1 MKFFLL
7 FVFLFLVGSFFG
19 WCLEVFFRRF
29 FSAKKWVN
37 PGFMRGPWLPL
48 YGFGV
53 TVMFTI
59 IIVLQ
64 KNLPIDIPLYNP
76 SGFYNFRGE
85 SSPTVYD
92 LIPISIMG
100 ASMILLEFVAG
111 LIFVK
116 GFKVRLWDYSNMKGN
131 IMGIICPVFNVI
143 WVALAIIFYYGINPF
158 VYDIANKAYVYMFG
172 QSLNSPVTEAGNVAH
187 FGFIF
192 VLGLVYG
199 VMLVDLIKSI
209 DLFNKITKFAK
220 ESGLVTRYDEM
231 RLKQKELTKEAK
243 QKLVSVLPETV
254 KKTLEESKKI
264 TTNNEV
270 VEKAKATISKMILID
285 PNKSTSSNYDENGR
299 PISIDEKKK
308 K

>member
-1 MKFFLL
+1 MKYFLL

-64 KNLPIDIPLYNP
+64 KNLPLDIPLYNP
-76 SGFYNFRGE
+76 NGAYNFRGE
-85 SSPTVYD
+85 NSPTVYD

-116 GFKVRLWDYSNMKGN
+116 GFKVRLWDYTNMKGN

-192 VLGLVYG
+192 ALGLVYG

-264 TTNNEV
+264 TINNEV
-270 VEKAKATISKMILID
+270 VEKAKDTISKIILID

-299 PISIDEKKK
+299 PISIDEEKKK
-308 K
+308 